1 MFRQEWQRDREQF
14 SQQVTAALR
23 GHSHITMR
31 NQEVTQIPTDRICV
45 LAAGPLASDA
55 LAQDLQR
62 VTGDSNLA
70 FSVTA
75 IARWWTRKQLTMTP
89 SSPALSYLEAAKTA
103 SWSLFPRP
111 PPGQSHHRRRDWNCP

>member
-1 MFRQEWQRDREQF
+1 M
-14 SQQVTAALR
+14 TAALR

-62 VTGDSNLA
+62 VTGNSNLA
-70 FSVTA
+70 FYDA
-75 IARWWTRKQLTMTP
+75 IAPRATRKQLTMTP

-103 SWSLFPRP
+103 SWSIVSASTT
-111 PPGQSHHRRRDWNCP
+111 GAIAS